1 MICHRQECIKKIKL
15 IEQTACTCNKC
26 HNAYC
31 FKHRLAEAH
40 ECVYDYKVKKS
51 EEIQKYI
58 VEHKCVNDK
67 IVKL

>member
-15 IEQTACTCNKC
+15 IEQTACTCKKC

-67 IVKL
+67 SVKL